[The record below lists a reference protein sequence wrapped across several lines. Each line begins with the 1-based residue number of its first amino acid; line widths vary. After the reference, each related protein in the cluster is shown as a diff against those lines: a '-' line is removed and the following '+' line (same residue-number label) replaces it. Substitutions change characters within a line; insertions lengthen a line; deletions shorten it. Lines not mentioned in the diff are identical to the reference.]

1 MEWCSEGLR
10 SQRKNLSEAGFE
22 HRSQTLEPS
31 LPLPPADPFTFP
43 WLPQGGP
50 LPEPAP
56 VKRCE
61 DGFLFLGGVGAEGFL
76 YWGDKRA
83 RLG

>member
-1 MEWCSEGLR
+1 MVLR
-10 SQRKNLSEAGFE
+10 EIKATELERVRAGFE
-22 HRSQTLEPS
+22 HKSQSLEPS
-31 LPLPPADPFTFP
+31 RPLPSADPLTCP
-43 WLPQGGP
+43 WMPPGGP
-50 LPEPAP
+50 LPGPAP
-56 VKRCE
+56 AKRCE

>member
-1 MEWCSEGLR
+1 MKWCSERLR
-10 SQRKNLSEAGFE
+10 SQGWNVSEAEFE
-22 HRSQTLEPS
+22 HKSQALEPS
-31 LPLPPADPFTFP
+31 LPLPSTDPLRFP
-43 WLPQGGP
+43 CMPHGGP
-50 LPEPAP
+50 LPGPAL
-56 VKRCE
+56 VKCCE